1 MELTQILTIIGMII
15 INAGA
20 IIAAWIKMKTDITA
34 INVRLTDI
42 DSRVSQQEIQNSKKI
57 DVIEQRLE
65 KFYDTNDTQHDAIST
80 KIDNIK
86 DSITDLKVAVVSNGA
101 HLDRQDKNKNN

>member
-42 DSRVSQQEIQNSKKI
+42 DSRVSQQEVQNSKKI

-65 KFYDTNDTQHDAIST
+65 KFYDTNDTQHSVITT
-80 KIDNIK
+80 KIDNVK
-86 DSITDLKVAVVSNGA
+86 DSITDLKVAVVSNGV
-101 HLDRQDKNKNN
+101 QINKNNQM